1 MIRINLI
8 PQKKRRIDSGS
19 GGEMWIFAALGVV
32 VVEIIILF
40 VFHGFQETKLA
51 EELATNS
58 QVQTK
63 IEVSKKAV
71 ANQTDVTAEL
81 ERMRAREDAIAKLQ
95 SARTGPTAVLLEI
108 ARLLTAGR
116 APSIDPERLAQVRR
130 DNPLAVYNPAWDS
143 RRLWVTEFVE
153 ESRLLKLRGVA
164 RDGGDVS
171 ELARRMGL
179 SDYFDKVRLLPASRT
194 IDKETNLEVVEFA
207 LEAEVKY

>member
-179 SDYFDKVRLLPASRT
+179 SDYFAKVRLLPASRT

>member
-179 SDYFDKVRLLPASRT
+179 SDYFAKVRLLPASRT
-194 IDKETNLEVVEFA
+194 IDKETNLEVVQFA